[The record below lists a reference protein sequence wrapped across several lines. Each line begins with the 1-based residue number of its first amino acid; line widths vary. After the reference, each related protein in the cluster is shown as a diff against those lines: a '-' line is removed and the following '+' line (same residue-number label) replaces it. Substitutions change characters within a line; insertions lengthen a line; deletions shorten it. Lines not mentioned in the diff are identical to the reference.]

1 MRNIQFSINANDK
14 NKYSNDMKA
23 ETYQLFLDVEI
34 GNLTPE
40 QAQSELLD
48 LLSVSHRTSPD
59 TYSGADLHKVPFGLY
74 EIFWKSGGSSLAS
87 VGNMHDGVRWIA
99 PINWT
104 SENSPTGRMDKH
116 ADSIERMVLL
126 YGG

>member
-1 MRNIQFSINANDK
+1 LKIGLKIDANDK

-23 ETYQLFLDVEI
+23 ETYQLFLNVES

-48 LLSVSHRTSPD
+48 LLSLSHRTSPD
-59 TYSGADLHKVPFGLY
+59 TYSGEDLHKIPFGLY

-104 SENSPTGRMDKH
+104 SADSPTGRMDKH

>member
-1 MRNIQFSINANDK
+1 
-14 NKYSNDMKA
+14 MKA
-23 ETYQLFLDVEI
+23 ETYQLFLNVES

-59 TYSGADLHKVPFGLY
+59 TYSSEDLHKIPFGLY
-74 EIFWKSGGSSLAS
+74 EIFWKSGGSSFAS

-104 SENSPTGRMDKH
+104 SADSPTGRMDKH

>member
-1 MRNIQFSINANDK
+1 MVGKMCYNDK

-23 ETYQLFLDVEI
+23 ETYQLFLNVES

-59 TYSGADLHKVPFGLY
+59 TYSGEDLHKIPFGLY

-104 SENSPTGRMDKH
+104 SADSPTGRMDKH